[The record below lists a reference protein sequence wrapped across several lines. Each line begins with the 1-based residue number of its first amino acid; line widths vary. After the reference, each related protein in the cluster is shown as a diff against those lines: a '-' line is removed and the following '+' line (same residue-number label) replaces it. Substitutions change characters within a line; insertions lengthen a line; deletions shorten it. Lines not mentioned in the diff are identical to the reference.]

1 MSTATNTLLT
11 PAAGTAANDPR
22 YQEIRLELDKQNSP
36 SGIAVDWRTVAKL
49 GAELTREVGKD
60 LNILAFLALARAQ
73 LRDLP
78 GLVETL
84 RALASIILA
93 PPPGPTPVKPTARA
107 SALEYLLTRL
117 RAELPAL
124 PTTPAAAPHIHALHD
139 ALRELG
145 VNSREALGD
154 LCPGFSS
161 TQRVLETLR
170 ADLPE
175 PPTDQTP
182 APESPPEPE
191 PTATLP
197 IAAPPITE
205 QPPADSPAT
214 PAWHAELAQYLT
226 PLTGDPGGTDPASA
240 PAFDDAR
247 TEILKLGALSSQAVD
262 WACVEARTTTLLRDH
277 SRDLRV
283 TAWFTLARF
292 HRGGLHGLATG
303 LHLYAAI
310 LEQFDVHPRK
320 PKVRR
325 DTSDWFIRQ
334 AAAALTSVQS
344 PELREPPLRE
354 LEAAQLHL
362 AAALQLRLDPDVPS
376 LRPLR
381 DALARALTNLPPP
394 PIKPPVPTDSSA
406 HNPERPNPP
415 EPALELKTPT
425 KPDPTNSES
434 RAPNP
439 SQPDP
444 ATSESRPPNSQRP
457 DPANSESRPPNPSKP
472 DPTTPGPR
480 PERLGDQPAAPAA
493 PADLTRLDNFLD
505 TTGDALQ
512 STARALRELSPTDP
526 RAYRLLRIGLWL
538 GRSAPTPRPDGTT
551 AIPGLG
557 DCDREQLAELH
568 QHARWPGLL
577 TRCEDLL
584 ARHCF
589 ALDLQRLAAAALTGL
604 GPDYAPAALSLRAE
618 LRALLTCFPTL
629 PDLRTSDGLPLADP
643 ATQRWLADEVLPRSA
658 PACLA
663 TITASAA
670 TIDPTFWAELPAR
683 LTGPDRHTALA
694 EAQTKIATCPSG
706 QLRFTWRLALAD
718 ACERAGTIP
727 LATLLLTGL
736 TQELEVNDLA
746 RWDPPLAA
754 QCLAAA
760 ARNHRQRGAEA
771 EAHAALTRLARLDP
785 AAAWA

>member
-93 PPPGPTPVKPTARA
+93 PPPGLTPLKPTARA

-139 ALRELG
+139 VLRELG

-283 TAWFTLARF
+283 AAWFTLARF

-334 AAAALTSVQS
+334 AAAALTSVQ
-344 PELREPPLRE
+344 PAELREPPLRE

-381 DALARALTNLPPP
+381 DALARVLADLPPP
-394 PIKPPVPTDSSA
+394 PIKPPVPTDSSV
-406 HNPERPNPP
+406 HNPDPATPPTPKTDTSSPELALQNPPTPDTPGTERPN
-415 EPALELKTPT
+415 PT
-425 KPDPTNSES
+425 KPDPLSA
-434 RAPNP
+434 RPNP
-439 SQPDP
+439 P
-444 ATSESRPPNSQRP
+444 
-457 DPANSESRPPNPSKP
+457 KP
-472 DPTTPGPR
+472 DPLSPGPNRPR
-480 PERLGDQPAAPAA
+480 PELLGELPAPPAA

-526 RAYRLLRIGLWL
+526 RAYRLLRIGVWL

-557 DCDREQLAELH
+557 DRDREQLAELH

-604 GPDYAPAALSLRAE
+604 GHDYAPAALALRAE

-629 PDLRTSDGLPLADP
+629 PELRTSDGLPLADP
-643 ATQRWLADEVLPRSA
+643 ATQRWLADEVLPRGA
-658 PACLA
+658 PAGLV
-663 TITASAA
+663 TIAASATA
-670 TIDPTFWAELPAR
+670 VPTIDPTFWAELPAR
-683 LTGPDRHTALA
+683 LTGPERHAALA
-694 EAQTKIATCPSG
+694 EAQTRIDTCPSG

-718 ACERAGTIP
+718 ACERAGAVP

-736 TQELEVNDLA
+736 TQELEHNDLA

-760 ARNHRQRGAEA
+760 ARNHRQRGAET

>member
-1 MSTATNTLLT
+1 MSIATNTLLT

-36 SGIAVDWRTVAKL
+36 SGIAVDWRAVAKL

-93 PPPGPTPVKPTARA
+93 PPPGLTPLKPTTRA

-124 PTTPAAAPHIHALHD
+124 PTTPATAPHIHALHD

-145 VNSREALGD
+145 VNCREALGD

-161 TQRVLETLR
+161 TLRVLETLR
-170 ADLPE
+170 AELPE

-182 APESPPEPE
+182 VPDPPPEPE
-191 PTATLP
+191 PEPGTTQTIVAP
-197 IAAPPITE
+197 SIAE
-205 QPPADSPAT
+205 QTPADSPE
-214 PAWHAELAQYLT
+214 PSPWRAELTQYLI

-262 WACVEARTTTLLRDH
+262 WTCVEARTTTLLRDH

-283 TAWFTLARF
+283 AAWFTLARF
-292 HRGGLHGLATG
+292 HRGGFHGLATG

-310 LEQFDVHPRK
+310 LEEFDVHPRK

-334 AAAALTSVQS
+334 AAAALTSVQ
-344 PELREPPLRE
+344 PAELREPPLRE

-362 AAALQLRLDPDVPS
+362 AAALQLRLGPDIPS

-381 DALARALTNLPPP
+381 DALARALANLPPP
-394 PIKPPVPTDSSA
+394 IKLPVPEDISS
-406 HNPERPNPP
+406 HNPELPNPP
-415 EPALELKTPT
+415 TLKPDPSSPALE
-425 KPDPTNSES
+425 
-434 RAPNP
+434 
-439 SQPDP
+439 
-444 ATSESRPPNSQRP
+444 
-457 DPANSESRPPNPSKP
+457 PPNPSKP
-472 DPTTPGPR
+472 KTDTSSPETPTLDPLGELPRGSDHAGGRRRDGAPR
-480 PERLGDQPAAPAA
+480 PDTLGELPAPPAA
-493 PADLTRLDNFLD
+493 PADLTRLDHFLD
-505 TTGDALQ
+505 NTGDALQ
-512 STARALRELSPTDP
+512 SVARALRELSPTDP
-526 RAYRLLRIGLWL
+526 RAYRLLRIGAWL

-557 DCDREQLAELH
+557 DRDREQLAELH
-568 QHARWPGLL
+568 QHARWPALL

-604 GPDYAPAALSLRAE
+604 GHDYAPAGLALRAE

-629 PDLRTSDGLPLADP
+629 PELRTSDALPLADP
-643 ATQRWLADEVLPRSA
+643 ATQRWIADEVLPRGA
-658 PACLA
+658 PAGLA

-670 TIDPTFWAELPAR
+670 AIPTIDPTFWAELPAR
-683 LTGPDRHTALA
+683 LAGPERHTALA
-694 EAQTKIATCPSG
+694 EAQTRIDTCPSG

-718 ACERAGTIP
+718 ACERAGAIP

-736 TQELEVNDLA
+736 TQELEHNDLA